1 MSDNNPPGSPNA
13 NPDCPN
19 IPDYTLCRVTRTAAV
34 KQPVIDWQP
43 VYDGTGMMTNSDPNT
58 HVSTYSCATCG
69 MDWEVSSVAG
79 EPPSLRKLPQR
90 SA

>member
-1 MSDNNPPGSPNA
+1 
-13 NPDCPN
+13 
-19 IPDYTLCRVTRTAAV
+19 
-34 KQPVIDWQP
+34 
-43 VYDGTGMMTNSDPNT
+43 MMTNSDPNT